1 MQGKIIIRRATLQ
14 DAEDMAPYLRDC
26 DLLELS
32 RASDKSPQELLKSS
46 VEASLKDGYAMA
58 AVTTGGLVVSLFGI
72 GNLAAFRDRK
82 VGAIWLLG
90 HKELDQY
97 PREFA
102 KWSRTY
108 CRRWQQEYDHL
119 FNFVDADNTTS
130 RNWLKWLGFHETHHI
145 PYGPKGA
152 PFVHFEYRK

>member
-1 MQGKIIIRRATLQ
+1 MLGKIIIRRATVQ
-14 DAEDMAPYLRDC
+14 DAIDMAPHLRDC
-26 DLLELS
+26 DVLELS
-32 RASDKSPQELLKSS
+32 RASDKAPQDLLKSS
-46 VEASLKDGYAMA
+46 VEESLKDGYAMA
-58 AVTTGGLVVSLFGI
+58 AVTAEGLVVSLFGV
-72 GNLAAFRDRK
+72 GNLPAFPDRK
-82 VGAIWLLG
+82 VGVIWLLG
-90 HKELDQY
+90 HKELTKY

-108 CRRWQQEYDHL
+108 CRQWQQEYDQL

-130 RNWLKWLGFHETHHI
+130 RAWLKWLGFHETHQV